1 MVARLTRA
9 LGSRHLGLA
18 EDAVQD
24 ALMAA
29 LQQWPFHGI
38 PAQAEAWLYLVAK
51 NRALDRLRHVK
62 MAAGKEP
69 EIAQDASVVQPP
81 SADALFRDELPPLDD
96 DQLGLLFLT
105 CHPAVTAEARVAMA
119 LKLVGGFSVGEIA
132 RAFLAQETAIAQRL
146 VRAKRTLREQQVDF
160 GMPAPADLA
169 LRLDS
174 VLESLYLMFNEGYAA
189 TSGDALVRDEVA
201 GEAIRLTSLV
211 AAHPATG
218 SPKAWA
224 LLALML
230 LQAARFPARVDAD
243 GTLFLLR
250 DQDRSAW
257 DRDAIAAGLRA
268 LDRAASGDRVSAF
281 HLEAGLAACHAVAPS
296 WNDTDWPQI
305 VEIYDELLALTG
317 SPVVAMNRAIA
328 VSRIEGALAGLAVLD
343 AMPGREALERYPLLP
358 AVEAELWREAGEFE
372 RAAACYRKAL
382 TLARSSPEQRWLN
395 SRLTHLV

>member
-1 MVARLTRA
+1 V
-9 LGSRHLGLA
+9 
-18 EDAVQD
+18 
-24 ALMAA
+24 
-29 LQQWPFHGI
+29 
-38 PAQAEAWLYLVAK
+38 
-51 NRALDRLRHVK
+51 LD
-62 MAAGKEP
+62 
-69 EIAQDASVVQPP
+69 
-81 SADALFRDELPPLDD
+81 
-96 DQLGLLFLT
+96 
-105 CHPAVTAEARVAMA
+105 
-119 LKLVGGFSVGEIA
+119 
-132 RAFLAQETAIAQRL
+132 
-146 VRAKRTLREQQVDF
+146 
-160 GMPAPADLA
+160 
-169 LRLDS
+169 
-174 VLESLYLMFNEGYAA
+174 SLYLMFNEGYAA
-189 TSGDALVRDEVA
+189 TSGDALIRDEVA

-230 LQAARFPARVDAD
+230 LHAARFPARVDAD

-305 VEIYDELLALTG
+305 VEIYDELLALTA

-328 VSRIEGALAGLAVLD
+328 VSRIEGPLSGLAVLD

-358 AVEAELWREAGEFE
+358 AVEAELWREAGDFA
-372 RAAACYRKAL
+372 RAAAGYRKAL
-382 TLARSSPEQRWLN
+382 TLARSGPEQRWLN